1 MRKAKLVFVGAL
13 ATALAAGVLYAQAP
27 GFKRIPVQDQ
37 DLSVPGRHA
46 VQAKAEFE
54 PGGVVG
60 KHTHPGEELGIV
72 LEGQLLLEVAGQPA
86 RTVKAGESIF
96 IPPNTVHSAKNTA
109 RGKTVVFSTY
119 IVEKG
124 KPVAIA
130 VK

>member
-1 MRKAKLVFVGAL
+1 MKKAKLFVGTLAAAL
-13 ATALAAGVLYAQAP
+13 SAGVLYAQAP

-37 DLSVPGRHA
+37 DLSVAGRHA

-60 KHTHPGEELGIV
+60 KHIHPGEELGIV
-72 LEGQLLLEVAGQPA
+72 LEGQLLLEIAGQPA
-86 RTVKAGESIF
+86 RTIKAGEPIF
-96 IPPNTVHSAKNTA
+96 IPANTVHSAKNTA
-109 RGKTVVFSTY
+109 HGKTVVFSTY

-130 VK
+130 VQ